1 MISYLI
7 LHYNRPYLLDINIK
21 LLRKFSKVPL
31 QIIVADDGSSPEVVR
46 AIKNLPIDGIYSNTS
61 HFRVKGR
68 GSCSYTIRESL
79 RLCKRDYFVFAED
92 DFLFNPKIGE
102 CIYGK
107 GDTSG
112 GGIFPGMHFDKEITT
127 DFFGEAVKALSQS
140 GIKQVQLCR
149 NIKQE
154 QLGDSFV
161 TGDFSWRYVDFS
173 RTKAYY
179 TSNWP
184 NLVRMEDQCLDTVPA
199 GLDIAGVEDRNC
211 KLMISRHGKSNWA
224 CCPASPVFQHVGL
237 GVSLQPNRSE
247 GRLNTFRSMQQGLFG
262 RVKMDSVEEFNS
274 FLTRKYVDG
283 YLSIDIDAIIS
294 NGLNEYF
301 VDMFN

>member
-7 LHYNRPYLLDINIK
+7 LHYNRPYLLDINVK

-31 QIIVADDGSSPEVVR
+31 QIIVADDGSSQEVIR
-46 AIKNLPIDGIYSNTS
+46 SIKKLPIDNLYSHAG

-68 GSCSYTIRESL
+68 GSCSYAIRESL
-79 RLCKRDYFVFAED
+79 RLCKNEYFVFSED

-107 GDTSG
+107 GDTFNG
-112 GGIFPGMHFDKEITT
+112 DIFPRLHFDKEVSS
-127 DFFGEAVKALSQS
+127 DFFGEAIKALNTS

-149 NIKQE
+149 NVKQE
-154 QLGDSFV
+154 QLGGSFE

-173 RTKAYY
+173 KTKSYY

-184 NLVRMEDQCLDTVPA
+184 NLMRRSDQCLDIVPS

-262 RVKMDSVEEFNS
+262 KVKMDSVDEFNN
-274 FLTRKYVDG
+274 FLTRQYVNEK
-283 YLSIDIDAIIS
+283 LSINIDEIIEG
-294 NGLNEYF
+294 GLNEYF
-301 VDMFN
+301 VERFK